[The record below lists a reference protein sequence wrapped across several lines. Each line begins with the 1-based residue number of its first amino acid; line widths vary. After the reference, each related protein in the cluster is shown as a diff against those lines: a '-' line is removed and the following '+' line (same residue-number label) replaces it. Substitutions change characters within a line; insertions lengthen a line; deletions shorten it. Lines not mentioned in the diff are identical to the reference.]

1 MIKKILIILVL
12 LIIST
17 DIRAEGYMCYYGMSN
32 EDFKSENEEVREYF
46 FNFIILRK
54 DNQFYEVNDWSNAY
68 DLRLLDR
75 LEIIFE
81 NDKVI
86 HLYSNDTDSSMYSM
100 VIDKNNKYFTHSL
113 TTSYGLL
120 GGFDGRCEFIS
131 EDEVW
136 KFE

>member
-1 MIKKILIILVL
+1 MIKKILLILVL
-12 LIIST
+12 IIIST
-17 DIRAEGYMCYYGMSN
+17 DIRAEGYHCYHQMNN
-32 EDFKSENEEVREYF
+32 EHFAKEGEELRAYTFEF
-46 FNFIILRK
+46 LILRK

-131 EDEVW
+131 DDEVW